1 MMARDRTLLVEYGGH
16 IKLKNSWAISLM
28 QRMNFVKHRGSTKAK
43 TSLPENVFSQVRH
56 KFLSQIAKMAH
67 DTKIPP
73 QLVIN
78 WDQTGFNIVP
88 SSSWTMEE
96 QGSNTIPIAG
106 LGDKRQITATV
117 SVTMSGEMLPLQVL
131 YAGTTERCHPAYAFP
146 PTFDIWHTPNHWANT
161 QTTIRLINNVVLP
174 YVATVRERIELP
186 TDYPAIVIF
195 DAFKGHKGPEID
207 TLLRE
212 NHLLP
217 VPVPNNC
224 TDRLQPIDL
233 SVNKPIKDHLRNKFT
248 AWYAAQVK
256 NQLDSGRELAKVNID
271 LRLSVMKEVEAA
283 WIVSSFDYIKSNRSI
298 IENGFIKAGIL
309 DAIEGRLSVEEENE
323 DDPFADLD

>member
-1 MMARDRTLLVEYGGH
+1 M
-16 IKLKNSWAISLM
+16 
-28 QRMNFVKHRGSTKAK
+28 
-43 TSLPENVFSQVRH
+43 
-56 KFLSQIAKMAH
+56 
-67 DTKIPP
+67 
-73 QLVIN
+73 
-78 WDQTGFNIVP
+78 
-88 SSSWTMEE
+88 
-96 QGSNTIPIAG
+96 
-106 LGDKRQITATV
+106 
-117 SVTMSGEMLPLQVL
+117 
-131 YAGTTERCHPAYAFP
+131 
-146 PTFDIWHTPNHWANT
+146 
-161 QTTIRLINNVVLP
+161 
-174 YVATVRERIELP
+174 ELP

-256 NQLDSGRELAKVNID
+256 NQLDSGRELAEVNVD

-298 IENGFIKAGIL
+298 IENGF
-309 DAIEGRLSVEEENE
+309 
-323 DDPFADLD
+323 